1 MTSLSLPSPIVRL
14 VVRLLRRLRLLAHP
28 PISRVDT
35 LAIAQQECEIRGWRW
50 VEPVIVRE
58 GLRAWR
64 IWTAADM
71 RGGNILVVEDG
82 RTGAVRR
89 ATVTER

>member
-1 MTSLSLPSPIVRL
+1 
-14 VVRLLRRLRLLAHP
+14 LLRRLRLLAHP
-28 PISRVDT
+28 PVSRVDA
-35 LAIAQQECEIRGWRW
+35 LAIVQQECEIRGWRW

-58 GLRAWR
+58 GLRSWR

-71 RGGNILVVEDG
+71 RGGNILVVVDG

-89 ATVTER
+89 ATVAER